1 MAYQEKINIYLPE
14 GTGALLDEDAMR
26 FEVLKKDRETI
37 NRNRFLSRVFAGY
50 YRTYAEECRIQYEA
64 AVQVLADY
72 LPQKN
77 QQEEAANRL
86 LLSLRGAAGAP
97 RRDAPSKKYSLKPT
111 VDTGGILQEIRE
123 NLPLEDSLSGYLCQ
137 LLCSYSQKPLH
148 ERERIVF
155 REEYGLLEDAVQKKQ
170 CVSFSTSW
178 KPDIT
183 HTVLPYGV
191 FVGQD
196 EMYNYLLCMEQ
207 DRRTGKDQAVTY
219 RLNRLQGLRK
229 SAARMTLTAPVRRNL
244 EEMARRGAQYVIRGK
259 QKSVI
264 GLTPK
269 GQDAYLRV
277 YQGRP
282 KPDAIEE
289 KDGFRWLVFSCSEEQ
304 LFFYFRKFEGGTL
317 RVREPDALRKR
328 LLAFHEGAILDLQE
342 STPKFMSDL

>member
-1 MAYQEKINIYLPE
+1 MSYQEKINIYLPE

-26 FEVLKKDRETI
+26 FEILKKDRETI
-37 NRNRFLSRVFAGY
+37 NRNRFLSRVLMGY
-50 YRTYAEECRIQYEA
+50 YRTYAEECRTQYEA
-64 AVQVLADY
+64 AVKVLAGY
-72 LPQKN
+72 LPRKN
-77 QQEEAANRL
+77 QQEAAANSL
-86 LLSLRGAAGAP
+86 LLALRGLAGAP
-97 RRDAPSKKYSLKPT
+97 RRDEHSKKYSLKPT
-111 VDTGGILQEIRE
+111 TDTEGILQEIRE
-123 NLPLEDSLSGYLCQ
+123 NLPLQDSLSGYLCQ
-137 LLCSYSQKPLH
+137 LLFSYSQKPLH

-155 REEYGLLEDAVQKKQ
+155 QEECDLLEDAAKKKQ

-178 KPDIT
+178 NPDRT

-207 DRRTGKDQAVTY
+207 DRWTGMDQAVTY

-229 SAARMTLTAPVRRNL
+229 SAVRMVLTASVRKDL
-244 EEMARRGAQYVIRGK
+244 DEMARRGAQYVIRGT

-282 KPDAIEE
+282 KPDTIEE
-289 KDGFRWLVFSCSEEQ
+289 GDGIRWFVFSCSEEQ

-317 RVREPDALRKR
+317 RVREPDSLRKR
-328 LLAFHEGAILDLQE
+328 LLAFHEGAVRDLQE
-342 STPKFMSDL
+342 STHKFISDS